1 MDYLANMSGKK
12 ANSMITKFY
21 EANITEEYKNSEE
34 MKKTIAGLTAEE
46 LDEIVFASKRNYV
59 QVVENKLKSGIGPE
73 IVLPEGAISFNL
85 AFYNDTNYYDLAR
98 PQGDID
104 IHDKRE
110 RIRKQLSKV
119 DKSQKV
125 IIVFGG
131 NLLGE
136 EWKLANLRNASVLE
150 VNEITEEVVS
160 ALSKSKKLS
169 SDEIADIEH
178 AISTGEEP
186 QDPEV
191 KTRVER
197 IVAYW
202 GLKKRLEQLRNDIIT
217 YFSVA
222 KKLDIHDIDIIL
234 LNGAQEHEIRKRFNF
249 DPLEK
254 VFNSIKKH
262 YSSVS
267 YVDEGVNVIFPIFTN
282 GKGKNSHH
290 ISLNIQTNSLTKA
303 KKAASVE
310 RASDIDSGHSDSSA
324 TFRLNVANFSGYY
337 NGIYYPTGQ
346 SLFGKVKKG
355 AIPAKAPQ
363 DRDVYKIDITG
374 NDKAE
379 VTRGGCVNFNDY
391 ALEKKLKDQQI
402 KNEAMVEVIESAIFQ
417 KLNNIILNLN
427 DKEGQK

>member
-73 IVLPEGAISFNL
+73 IVLPEGAASFNL

-150 VNEITEEVVS
+150 VNEITEEVVA

-191 KTRVER
+191 RTRVER

-222 KKLDIHDIDIIL
+222 KKLDIHDIDIVL

-337 NGIYYPTGQ
+337 NGVFYPTGQ
-346 SLFGKVKKG
+346 ALFDKTKRG
-355 AIPAKAPQ
+355 ALPNLAPR
-363 DRDVYKIDITG
+363 DRDVYHIDITG
-374 NDKAE
+374 DE
-379 VTRGGCVNFNDY
+379 LCEITRGGSYDLREY
-391 ALEKKLKDQQI
+391 ELERRLREEKLKQQCI
-402 KNEAMVEVIESAIFQ
+402 KQLLMEIAQQRIESIVDDV
-417 KLNNIILNLN
+417 KGDNN
-427 DKEGQK
+427 D